1 MQSTNTQKIT
11 DFAVNRK
18 KLILPVLLFII
29 LIAILY
35 YHSVN
40 NSLTKDDYEYIPKF
54 LNNISQI
61 SKESTYEEELDFISA
76 VQLASFDLVPNAGSI
91 DKNLKREPKELYL
104 AKVAGCSGR
113 TRLLEKIFR
122 YSGFKTRHIA
132 IYEKEN
138 TNSIIK
144 SLITPQIESH
154 ALTEVL
160 TKKGWLVVE
169 SNYPWLAIDS
179 ENNPIAIKK
188 IKQSLDNS
196 VDINWKTPLQTNDLG
211 DIEQTIPYAKPFVYI
226 YGVYSRHGRFFP
238 PYNFIPDINYGE
250 LIQNVF

>member
-18 KLILPVLLFII
+18 KLILPILLFII
-29 LIAILY
+29 MIAILY
-35 YHSVN
+35 HHSVN

-61 SKESTYEEELDFISA
+61 SKESTYEEELDFISV

-91 DKNLKREPKELYL
+91 PKNQKREPKELYL
-104 AKVAGCSGR
+104 AKVAGCSDR
-113 TRLLEKIFR
+113 SRLLEKIFR

-132 IYEKEN
+132 TYEKEN
-138 TNSIIK
+138 TNSSIK
-144 SLITPQIESH
+144 PFITPQNKSH

-169 SNYPWLAIDS
+169 SNYPWLSIDS
-179 ENNPIAIKK
+179 ENNPISIKK
-188 IKQSLDNS
+188 LQQSLDNS
-196 VDINWKTPLQTNDLG
+196 VDINWKKPVKMDELID
-211 DIEQTIPYAKPFVYI
+211 KPFVFI

-250 LIQNVF
+250 FIQNVF